1 VKGLRWRQVCA
12 VAILPGTVA
21 VIVPAVILCSKQTAS
36 PLRLPLRL
44 GLVVI
49 GAALVVLGL
58 ALIVQTIRLFSSLG
72 EGTLAPWD
80 PTQKLVVRG
89 VYRFVRNPMISGVLS
104 ILLGEAAL
112 FASPALLWWFVVA
125 AAVNIVYIPLSE
137 ERGLERRFGD
147 AYLEYKRNVPRW
159 IPRLKPWIPAQ
170 DDTREERQRRRSR
183 PRG

>member
-147 AYLEYKRNVPRW
+147 DYLAYKRNVPRW
-159 IPRLKPWIPAQ
+159 IPRLKPWIPPR
-170 DDTREERQRRRSR
+170 DDTREERQHPRSGRR
-183 PRG
+183 G